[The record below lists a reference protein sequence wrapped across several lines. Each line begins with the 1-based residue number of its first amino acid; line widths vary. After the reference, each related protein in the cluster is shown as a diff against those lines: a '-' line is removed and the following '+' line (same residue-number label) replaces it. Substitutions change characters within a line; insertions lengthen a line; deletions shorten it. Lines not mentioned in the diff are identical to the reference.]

1 MDQADMRTGMSLDA
15 CGAGILHGEDYVA
28 GLPECGGQGGGAGI
42 HHGGAV
48 WRKKPLIWEDAR
60 WLVHLAFIM
69 KKFIQK
75 IVIAY

>member
-1 MDQADMRTGMSLDA
+1 MDG
-15 CGAGILHGEDYVA
+15 
-28 GLPECGGQGGGAGI
+28 GI
-42 HHGGAV
+42 HLYPAAKVVGTEDDYGA
-48 WRKKPLIWEDAR
+48 PLTWEDAR